1 MDEITKLFKA
11 RITVLEMMRD
21 RGIEYP
27 PSLNIEKI
35 EQFRIEYYS
44 RNIDIFINH
53 KDQRIFIKFLINSKV
68 KPNQIKDIIEGL
80 KTEYLEKETDKLILV
95 LKPKPNST
103 ILKII
108 KEKEYRFVEI
118 FWLNNIIFNI
128 TKHVLV
134 PKHIKM
140 NEEEI
145 KELMDKHYIISKAVF
160 PVMNRDDPIAKY
172 LNLSSGDICKIIRK
186 SQTSGEYISYRVV
199 K

>member
-1 MDEITKLFKA
+1 MDEITKLHKA
-11 RITVLEMMRD
+11 RITILEMMTD
-21 RGIEYP
+21 RNIEYP
-27 PSLNIEKI
+27 NSLNIEKI

-53 KDQRIFIKFLINSKV
+53 EGQRIFIKFLLNSKI

-80 KTEYLEKETDKLILV
+80 KTEHLEKETDKLILII
-95 LKPKPNST
+95 KPKPNST

-118 FWLNNIIFNI
+118 FWLNNVVFNI

-134 PKHIKM
+134 PKHIKIT
-140 NEEEI
+140 EEEI
-145 KELMDKHYIISKAVF
+145 KSVMEKHYIVTKSIF
-160 PVMNRDDPIAKY
+160 PVMNRDDPIARY
-172 LNLSSGDICKIIRK
+172 LNLSSGDVCKIIRK
-186 SQTSGEYISYRVV
+186 SPTSGEYISYRVV

>member
-1 MDEITKLFKA
+1 MDEITKLYKA
-11 RITVLEMMRD
+11 RITVLEMMND
-21 RGIEYP
+21 RGIDYP
-27 PSLNIEKI
+27 STLNIDKI

-53 KDQRIFIKFLINSKV
+53 QGQRIFIKFLINSKI

-80 KTEYLEKETDKLILV
+80 KTEYLEKETDKLILII
-95 LKPKPNST
+95 KPKPNST

-118 FWLNNIIFNI
+118 FWLNNVVFNI

-140 NEEEI
+140 TEDEI
-145 KELMDKHYIISKAVF
+145 KTLMEKHYIVSKSVF
-160 PVMNRDDPIAKY
+160 PVMNRDDPIARY
-172 LNLSSGDICKIIRK
+172 LNLASGDLCKIIRK
-186 SQTSGEYISYRVV
+186 SQTSGEYTSYRVV

>member
-1 MDEITKLFKA
+1 MDEITKLYKA
-11 RITVLEMMRD
+11 RITVLEMMTD
-21 RGIEYP
+21 RGIAYP
-27 PSLNIEKI
+27 ASLNIDKI

-53 KDQRIFIKFLINSKV
+53 EGQRIFIKFLINSKI

-95 LKPKPNST
+95 IKPKPNST

-118 FWLNNIIFNI
+118 FWLNNVVFNI

-140 NEEEI
+140 TEDEI
-145 KELMDKHYIISKAVF
+145 KTIMDKYYIVSKSTF
-160 PVMNRDDPIAKY
+160 PVMNRDDPIARY
-172 LNLSSGDICKIIRK
+172 LNLSSGDVCKIIRK
-186 SQTSGEYISYRVV
+186 SITSGEYISYRVV

>member
-1 MDEITKLFKA
+1 
-11 RITVLEMMRD
+11 
-21 RGIEYP
+21 
-27 PSLNIEKI
+27 
-35 EQFRIEYYS
+35 
-44 RNIDIFINH
+44 
-53 KDQRIFIKFLINSKV
+53 V
-68 KPNQIKDIIEGL
+68 KPNQIKDIIENL
-80 KTEYLEKETDKLILV
+80 KTEYLEKDTDKLILV

-118 FWLNNIIFNI
+118 FWLNNVIFNI
-128 TKHVLV
+128 TKHILV

-140 NEEEI
+140 TEDEV
-145 KELMDKHYIISKAVF
+145 KELMEKHYIVSKSVF

-172 LNLSSGDICKIIRK
+172 LNLSSGDVCKIIRK

>member
-1 MDEITKLFKA
+1 MDEITKLYKA
-11 RITVLEMMRD
+11 RITILEMMRD

-27 PSLNIEKI
+27 VSLNIEKI

-44 RNIDIFINH
+44 RNIDIFITH
-53 KDQRIFIKFLINSKV
+53 QGQRIFIKFLINSKI

-95 LKPKPNST
+95 IKPKPNST

-118 FWLNNIIFNI
+118 FWLNNVVFNI

-140 NEEEI
+140 SDEETKAVME
-145 KELMDKHYIISKAVF
+145 KHYIVSKSVF
-160 PVMNRDDPIAKY
+160 PVMNRDDPIARY
-172 LNLSSGDICKIIRK
+172 LNLASGDLCKIIRK

>member
-1 MDEITKLFKA
+1 MDEITKLHKA
-11 RITVLEMMRD
+11 RITILEMMTD
-21 RGIEYP
+21 RNIEYP
-27 PSLNIEKI
+27 NSLNIEKI

-53 KDQRIFIKFLINSKV
+53 EGQRIFIKFLLNSKI

-80 KTEYLEKETDKLILV
+80 KTEHLEKETDKLILII
-95 LKPKPNST
+95 KPKPNST

-118 FWLNNIIFNI
+118 FWLNNVVFNI

-134 PKHIKM
+134 PKHIKIT
-140 NEEEI
+140 EEEI
-145 KELMDKHYIISKAVF
+145 KLVMEKHYIVTKSIF
-160 PVMNRDDPIAKY
+160 PVMNRDDPIARY
-172 LNLSSGDICKIIRK
+172 LNLSSGDVCKIIRK
-186 SQTSGEYISYRVV
+186 SPTSGEYISYRVV

>member
-1 MDEITKLFKA
+1 MDEITKLYKA
-11 RITVLEMMRD
+11 RITILEMMTD
-21 RGIEYP
+21 RGIDYP
-27 PSLNIEKI
+27 ASLNIEKI

-53 KDQRIFIKFLINSKV
+53 LGQRIFIKFLIHSKI

-95 LKPKPNST
+95 IKPKPNST

-118 FWLNNIIFNI
+118 FWLNNVVFNI
-128 TKHVLV
+128 TKHILV

-140 NEEEI
+140 TEDEI
-145 KELMDKHYIISKAVF
+145 KTIMDKHYIVSKSTF
-160 PVMNRDDPIAKY
+160 PVMNRDDPIARY
-172 LNLSSGDICKIIRK
+172 LNLSSGDLCKIIRK
-186 SQTSGEYISYRVV
+186 SITSGEYISYRVV

>member
-1 MDEITKLFKA
+1 MDEITKLYKA
-11 RITVLEMMRD
+11 RITILEMMHD

-27 PSLNIEKI
+27 VTLNIEKI

-53 KDQRIFIKFLINSKV
+53 QGQRIFIKFLINSKI

-95 LKPKPNST
+95 IKPKPNST

-118 FWLNNIIFNI
+118 FWLNNVVFNL
-128 TKHVLV
+128 TKHILV

-140 NEEEI
+140 SEDEI
-145 KELMDKHYIISKAVF
+145 KTIMEKHYIVSKSIF
-160 PVMNRDDPIAKY
+160 PVMNRDDPIARY
-172 LNLSSGDICKIIRK
+172 LNLSSGDLCKIIRK

>member
-1 MDEITKLFKA
+1 MDEITKLYKA
-11 RITVLEMMRD
+11 RITVLEMMND
-21 RGIEYP
+21 RGIDYP
-27 PSLNIEKI
+27 STLNIDKI

-53 KDQRIFIKFLINSKV
+53 QGQRIFIKFLINSKI

-80 KTEYLEKETDKLILV
+80 KTEYLEKETDKLILII
-95 LKPKPNST
+95 KPKPNST

-118 FWLNNIIFNI
+118 FWLNNVVFNI

-140 NEEEI
+140 TDDEI
-145 KELMDKHYIISKAVF
+145 KALMEKHYIVSKSVF
-160 PVMNRDDPIAKY
+160 PVMNRDDPIARY
-172 LNLSSGDICKIIRK
+172 LNLASGDLCKIIRK
-186 SQTSGEYISYRVV
+186 SQTSGEYTSYRVV

>member
-1 MDEITKLFKA
+1 MDEITKLYKA
-11 RITVLEMMRD
+11 RITVLEMMTD
-21 RGIEYP
+21 RGIDYP
-27 PSLNIEKI
+27 ASLNIEKI

-53 KDQRIFIKFLINSKV
+53 EGQRIFIKFLINSKI

-95 LKPKPNST
+95 IKPKPNST

-118 FWLNNIIFNI
+118 FWLNNVVFNI

-140 NEEEI
+140 TEDEI
-145 KELMDKHYIISKAVF
+145 KIIMDKHYIVSKSTF
-160 PVMNRDDPIAKY
+160 PVMNRDDPIARY
-172 LNLSSGDICKIIRK
+172 LNLSSGDLCKIIRK
-186 SQTSGEYISYRVV
+186 SITSGEYISYRVV

>member
-1 MDEITKLFKA
+1 MDEITKLYKA
-11 RITVLEMMRD
+11 RITVLEMMND
-21 RGIEYP
+21 RGIDYP
-27 PSLNIEKI
+27 STLNIDKI

-53 KDQRIFIKFLINSKV
+53 QGQRIFIKFLINSKI

-80 KTEYLEKETDKLILV
+80 KTEYLEKETDKLILII
-95 LKPKPNST
+95 KPKPNST

-118 FWLNNIIFNI
+118 FWLNNVVFNI

-140 NEEEI
+140 TDDEI
-145 KELMDKHYIISKAVF
+145 KALMEKHYIVSKSVF
-160 PVMNRDDPIAKY
+160 PVMNRDDPIARY
-172 LNLSSGDICKIIRK
+172 LNLSSGDLCKIIRK
-186 SQTSGEYISYRVV
+186 SQTSGEYTSYRVV

>member
-11 RITVLEMMRD
+11 RITLLEMMRD
-21 RGIEYP
+21 RGVEYP
-27 PSLNIEKI
+27 SSLNIEKI

-44 RNIDIFINH
+44 RNIDILLTH
-53 KDQRIFIKFLINSKV
+53 QGQRIFIKFLINSKV
-68 KPNQIKDIIEGL
+68 KPNQIKDIIENL
-80 KTEYLEKETDKLILV
+80 KTEYLEKDTDKLILV

-118 FWLNNIIFNI
+118 FWLNNVIFNI
-128 TKHVLV
+128 TKHILV

-140 NEEEI
+140 TEDEV
-145 KELMDKHYIISKAVF
+145 KELMEKHYIVSKSVF

-172 LNLSSGDICKIIRK
+172 LNLSSGDVCKIIRK

>member
-1 MDEITKLFKA
+1 MDEITKLYKA
-11 RITVLEMMRD
+11 RITVLEMMND
-21 RGIEYP
+21 RGIDYP
-27 PSLNIEKI
+27 ASLNIEKI

-53 KDQRIFIKFLINSKV
+53 QGQRIFIKFLINSKI

-80 KTEYLEKETDKLILV
+80 KTEHLEKETDKLILII
-95 LKPKPNST
+95 KPKPNST

-118 FWLNNIIFNI
+118 FWLNNVVFNI

-140 NEEEI
+140 TEDEI
-145 KELMDKHYIISKAVF
+145 KIIMDKHYILAKSIF
-160 PVMNRDDPIAKY
+160 PVMNRDDPIARY
-172 LNLSSGDICKIIRK
+172 LNLSSGDLCKIIRK

>member
-1 MDEITKLFKA
+1 MDEITKLYKA
-11 RITVLEMMRD
+11 RITILEMMTD
-21 RGIEYP
+21 RGIDYP
-27 PSLNIEKI
+27 ASLNIEKI

-53 KDQRIFIKFLINSKV
+53 QGQRIFIKFLINSKI

-95 LKPKPNST
+95 IKPKPNST

-118 FWLNNIIFNI
+118 FWLNNVVFNI
-128 TKHVLV
+128 TKHILV

-140 NEEEI
+140 TEDEI
-145 KELMDKHYIISKAVF
+145 KTIMDKHYMVSKSSF
-160 PVMNRDDPIAKY
+160 PVMNRDDPIARY
-172 LNLSSGDICKIIRK
+172 LNLSSGDVCKIIRK
-186 SQTSGEYISYRVV
+186 SITSGEYISYRVV

>member
-1 MDEITKLFKA
+1 MDEITKLYKA
-11 RITVLEMMRD
+11 RITVLEMMKD

-27 PSLNIEKI
+27 STLNIDKI

-53 KDQRIFIKFLINSKV
+53 QGQRIFIKFLINSKI

-80 KTEYLEKETDKLILV
+80 KTEYLEKDTDKLILII
-95 LKPKPNST
+95 KPKPNST

-118 FWLNNIIFNI
+118 FWLNNVVFNI

-140 NEEEI
+140 TEDEI
-145 KELMDKHYIISKAVF
+145 KILMEKHYIVSKSVF
-160 PVMNRDDPIAKY
+160 PVMNRDDPIARY
-172 LNLSSGDICKIIRK
+172 LNLSSGDLCKIIRK
-186 SQTSGEYISYRVV
+186 SQTSGEYVSYRVV

>member
-1 MDEITKLFKA
+1 MDEITKLYKA
-11 RITVLEMMRD
+11 RITILEMMTD
-21 RGIEYP
+21 RGIDYP
-27 PSLNIEKI
+27 ASLNIEKI

-53 KDQRIFIKFLINSKV
+53 QGQRIFIKFLINSKI

-95 LKPKPNST
+95 IKPKPNST

-118 FWLNNIIFNI
+118 FWLNNVVFNI
-128 TKHVLV
+128 TKHILV

-140 NEEEI
+140 TEDEVKTI
-145 KELMDKHYIISKAVF
+145 MDKHYMVSKSSF
-160 PVMNRDDPIAKY
+160 PVMNRDDPIARY
-172 LNLSSGDICKIIRK
+172 LNLSSGDVCKIIRK
-186 SQTSGEYISYRVV
+186 SITSGEYISYRVV